1 MMRDQRRGRTADTG
15 RHQRN
20 RNRADGQCACARTL
34 SRSGQRSPARG
45 RPALT
50 TGEVAV
56 GLSVLPL
63 LALLGL
69 LAITP
74 VVALLIGLLLPWA
87 GMACGPALIGHGTI
101 SVLLRR
107 WRIPR
112 VIRHVA
118 RSLFPSAVGSD
129 SNSNWKTTL
138 PAWSENRLR

>member
-1 MMRDQRRGRTADTG
+1 V
-15 RHQRN
+15 
-20 RNRADGQCACARTL
+20 
-34 SRSGQRSPARG
+34 
-45 RPALT
+45 T

-56 GLSVLPL
+56 GLPVLP
-63 LALLGL
+63 LLGL
-69 LAITP
+69 LAVTP

-118 RSLFPSAVGSD
+118 RSLSLVQSVQTQTVTGF
-129 SNSNWKTTL
+129 TL
-138 PAWSENRLR
+138 PAWSEIRLR

>member
-1 MMRDQRRGRTADTG
+1 MVRDHRRGRTADTG
-15 RHQRN
+15 RHHRN

-34 SRSGQRSPARG
+34 SRRAAGGRRG
-45 RPALT
+45 LT

-63 LALLGL
+63 LGL
-69 LAITP
+69 LAVTP
-74 VVALLIGLLLPWA
+74 VVALRIGLLLPWA

-118 RSLFPSAVGSD
+118 RSLSLVQSVQTQTVTGF
-129 SNSNWKTTL
+129 TL
-138 PAWSENRLR
+138 PGWSEIRLR

>member
-1 MMRDQRRGRTADTG
+1 MRYHRRGGAADTG
-15 RHQRN
+15 RHHRN
-20 RNRADGQCACARTL
+20 RHRADSQCACARTL
-34 SRSGQRSPARG
+34 SRSRRR
-45 RPALT
+45 RPTLT

-56 GLSVLPL
+56 GLPVLPL
-63 LALLGL
+63 LRL
-69 LAITP
+69 LAVTP

-118 RSLFPSAVGSD
+118 RSLSLVQSVQTQTVTGI
-129 SNSNWKTTL
+129 TL
-138 PAWSENRLR
+138 PAWSEIRLR

>member
-1 MMRDQRRGRTADTG
+1 MVRDHRRGRAADTG
-15 RHQRN
+15 RHHRD

-34 SRSGQRSPARG
+34 SRSRQR
-45 RPALT
+45 RPALA
-50 TGEVAV
+50 TGEGAV
-56 GLSVLPL
+56 GLPVVP
-63 LALLGL
+63 LLGL
-69 LAITP
+69 LAVTP

-118 RSLFPSAVGSD
+118 RSLSLVQSVQTQTVTGI
-129 SNSNWKTTL
+129 TL
-138 PAWSENRLR
+138 PAWSEIRLR